1 MGEGDPNSDNFE
13 TSSVSSFGTTAS
25 MWSSFSV
32 CTVGGNLRPRR
43 RSPKNPF
50 TGLAASKISC
60 MNCGYTAPIRHHTF
74 DNISLTVPQVVKYK
88 LFF

>member
-1 MGEGDPNSDNFE
+1 MLQDNGDFE

-60 MNCGYTAPIRHHTF
+60 MNCGYT
-74 DNISLTVPQVVKYK
+74 VCV
-88 LFF
+88 

>member
-1 MGEGDPNSDNFE
+1 MKKKKDPNGDNFD
-13 TSSVSSFGTTAS
+13 TGSVSSFDTTAS

-43 RSPKNPF
+43 RSPRNPF

-60 MNCGYTAPIRHHTF
+60 MNCGYTVSSYLNQDIGDTHVH
-74 DNISLTVPQVVKYK
+74 IGSYK
-88 LFF
+88 TSYL